1 MDQATKRLWVWE
13 LPGWP
18 GFTWDD
24 VALQGYV
31 SRFVTEAAWQSG
43 ALAFVGGADV
53 LEVHLEWLA
62 DEALETSAI
71 EGEYL
76 QRDSIRASLLHFF
89 GLEAALHAPA
99 AERGV
104 AKLAMDVYQTF
115 EDPLSH
121 EMLCDWHLSLMSSD
135 PAIRA
140 LGRYRSG
147 PQSAQI
153 VTVRRGSMQSA
164 MVNYEA
170 PPGTRVAAEMDAFM
184 EWFNEATEDG
194 TEVDALAVAGAAHL
208 FFECVHPFEDGNGRI
223 GRALAEKA
231 LARCLGRPSLI
242 PLAQTIHARRDEY
255 YRALDSCRHSLDAGA
270 WQAWFARTTIDALGE
285 GRLRLMRHAAQVR
298 LFGALEG
305 RLNDRQA
312 IALHRLFQAAPRGF
326 AGGLSSAN
334 YQSITGAA
342 SATATRDLADL
353 VDLGALRRTG
363 MARGTRYWLHA
374 PEFDQ
379 VRSNPDEPDESGRP
393 GPRARRP
400 TKSALPPPAVIPPQ
414 AGSGRTARRSKDRG
428 GSPSLR

>member
-31 SRFVTEAAWQSG
+31 SRFVNEAAWQSG
-43 ALAFVGGADV
+43 ALAFVVVADV

-140 LGRYRSG
+140 PGRYRSG

-164 MVNYEA
+164 VVDYEA
-170 PPGTRVAAEMDAFM
+170 PPGTRVAAEMDAFV

-194 TEVDALAVAGAAHL
+194 TEAD
-208 FFECVHPFEDGNGRI
+208 
-223 GRALAEKA
+223 
-231 LARCLGRPSLI
+231 
-242 PLAQTIHARRDEY
+242 
-255 YRALDSCRHSLDAGA
+255 
-270 WQAWFARTTIDALGE
+270 
-285 GRLRLMRHAAQVR
+285 
-298 LFGALEG
+298 
-305 RLNDRQA
+305 
-312 IALHRLFQAAPRGF
+312 APRGRRR
-326 AGGLSSAN
+326 
-334 YQSITGAA
+334 GAP
-342 SATATRDLADL
+342 
-353 VDLGALRRTG
+353 VLRVRSPVRG
-363 MARGTRYWLHA
+363 RQRSHRPGARGKSPRTLPGA
-374 PEFDQ
+374 PESD
-379 VRSNPDEPDESGRP
+379 SAGADDSRP
-393 GPRARRP
+393 PG
-400 TKSALPPPAVIPPQ
+400 
-414 AGSGRTARRSKDRG
+414 
-428 GSPSLR
+428 

>member
-43 ALAFVGGADV
+43 ALAFAGGGRCPRSATRVARGRGAGDIGHRGGV
-53 LEVHLEWLA
+53 LAAGLDPRVA
-62 DEALETSAI
+62 ACTS
-71 EGEYL
+71 
-76 QRDSIRASLLHFF
+76 S
-89 GLEAALHAPA
+89 GLRPRCHAPA

-170 PPGTRVAAEMDAFM
+170 PPGTSVSPRRWM
-184 EWFNEATEDG
+184 
-194 TEVDALAVAGAAHL
+194 
-208 FFECVHPFEDGNGRI
+208 
-223 GRALAEKA
+223 
-231 LARCLGRPSLI
+231 PS
-242 PLAQTIHARRDEY
+242 
-255 YRALDSCRHSLDAGA
+255 
-270 WQAWFARTTIDALGE
+270 
-285 GRLRLMRHAAQVR
+285 
-298 LFGALEG
+298 
-305 RLNDRQA
+305 
-312 IALHRLFQAAPRGF
+312 
-326 AGGLSSAN
+326 
-334 YQSITGAA
+334 
-342 SATATRDLADL
+342 
-353 VDLGALRRTG
+353 
-363 MARGTRYWLHA
+363 
-374 PEFDQ
+374 
-379 VRSNPDEPDESGRP
+379 
-393 GPRARRP
+393 
-400 TKSALPPPAVIPPQ
+400 
-414 AGSGRTARRSKDRG
+414 
-428 GSPSLR
+428 